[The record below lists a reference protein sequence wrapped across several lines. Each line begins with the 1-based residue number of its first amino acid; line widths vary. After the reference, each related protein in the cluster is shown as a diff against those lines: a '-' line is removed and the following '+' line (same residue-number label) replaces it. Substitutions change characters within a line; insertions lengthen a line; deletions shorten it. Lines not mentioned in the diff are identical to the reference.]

1 MHTSTTFY
9 VHNENGYNS
18 AMKNLPL
25 QMRPR
30 EKLIAQGAQALTDI
44 ELLIVKEEQ
53 YDTNYDT
60 VIYAVCARKK
70 N

>member
-1 MHTSTTFY
+1 MRC
-9 VHNENGYNS
+9 V
-18 AMKNLPL
+18 NL
-25 QMRPR
+25 
-30 EKLIAQGAQALTDI
+30 QGTLTDI